1 MESDKGGLRVC
12 SEIYYP
18 GWQATVDGQ
27 PAELGRV
34 NYVLRAMKVAA
45 GKHEVVLEFRPTS
58 VSTTNTVAYIA
69 IALILILLIGA
80 AVAEVR
86 RQRTGKATGK

>member
-1 MESDKGGLRVC
+1 
-12 SEIYYP
+12 
-18 GWQATVDGQ
+18 
-27 PAELGRV
+27 
-34 NYVLRAMKVAA
+34 MKVAA